1 MTIKRITRIA
11 SKLRLKARL
20 CRLMWSDFDE
30 DHHRRAIE
38 VSFSQTGEDLLA
50 LNLLRNFGVNA
61 PSYVD
66 IGANHPMKFS
76 NTYLMYLLGGR
87 GINIEPD
94 PEAAEAISRARPKDI
109 TINAGVAADEG
120 EKEFFIMST
129 NVANTFN
136 RGEAEELERRD
147 GNRIKRVM
155 RVPIRNLRNL
165 LAEHSLVPDFMSL
178 DVEGMDLE
186 ILQTLDWEQCR
197 PKVICV
203 ETIDYFTQRK
213 RPEILRFLE
222 EREYVLHA
230 DTFINSIFKDA
241 KSHLKG

>member
-1 MTIKRITRIA
+1 MNLRRMLRVATKA
-11 SKLRLKARL
+11 RLKAKL
-20 CRLMWSDFDE
+20 CGLIWSSFDE
-30 DHHRRAIE
+30 DHRRRNVE
-38 VSFSQTGEDLLA
+38 MSFSQCGEDILSLY
-50 LNLLRNFGVNA
+50 LLRSFGILV

-66 IGANHPMKFS
+66 IGANHPIKFS

-94 PEAAEAISRARPKDI
+94 PEAAEAIHRARPRDV

-129 NVANTFN
+129 NVANTFI
-136 RGEAEELERRD
+136 RSEAEELERCD
-147 GNRIKRVM
+147 GNRIKRVI
-155 RVPIRNLRNL
+155 RVPICNVRNL
-165 LAEHSLVPDFMSL
+165 LEEHSLVPDFMSL

-186 ILQTLDWEQCR
+186 ILQSVDWEQCR

-203 ETIDYFTQRK
+203 ETIDYFTQQK

-241 KSHLKG
+241 KLQHRG

>member
-1 MTIKRITRIA
+1 MNYQ
-11 SKLRLKARL
+11 RLVRMFTKMRRKWTL
-20 CRLMWSDFDE
+20 SRRVLMSYDE
-30 DHHRRAIE
+30 DHRRRGIE
-38 VSFSQTGEDLLA
+38 VSFSQSGEDILSLYA
-50 LNLLRNFGVNA
+50 LRRLGIEV

-66 IGANHPMKFS
+66 IGANHPVKFS

-94 PEAAEAISRARPKDI
+94 PEAAGAIRRARSRDV

-129 NVANTFN
+129 NVANTFI
-136 RGEAEELERRD
+136 RSEAEELERRD
-147 GNRIKRVM
+147 GNRIRRVV
-155 RVPIRNLRNL
+155 RVPIRNVRNL
-165 LAEHSLVPDFMSL
+165 LAEYSFVPDFMSL

-186 ILQTLDWEQCR
+186 ILQSMDWDQCR

-203 ETIDYFTQRK
+203 ETIDYFTQQK

-222 EREYVLHA
+222 ERDYVLHA

-241 KSHLKG
+241 KLPHGG

>member
-1 MTIKRITRIA
+1 MIFKRITRIA
-11 SKLRLKARL
+11 SKLQLKAKL
-20 CRLMWSDFDE
+20 CRLIWSDFDM
-30 DHHRRAIE
+30 DHRRRAIE

-66 IGANHPMKFS
+66 IGANHPIKFS

-94 PEAAEAISRARPKDI
+94 PEAAEAISRARPNDI

-120 EKEFFIMST
+120 DKEFFIMST
-129 NVANTFN
+129 NVANTFI
-136 RGEAEELERRD
+136 RSEAEELERRD
-147 GNRIKRVM
+147 GNRIRRVV
-155 RVPIRNLRNL
+155 RVPIRNVRNL

-186 ILQTLDWEQCR
+186 ILQSVDWDQCR

-203 ETIDYFTQRK
+203 ETIDYFTQQK
-213 RPEILRFLE
+213 RPEIRRFLE
-222 EREYVLHA
+222 EQQYVLHA

-241 KSHLKG
+241 KIQQRG